1 MPLRIAFIGSGF
13 AVMHIE
19 ALNQIDEVQVVA
31 ICSRNEVSARKII
44 NNRPITYYPFDDYL
58 KMLRTEKLDAVYIC
72 LPPHLHGD
80 IDIAC
85 AEHVKGIFIEKPI
98 ALSME
103 LSYKLQDYFKKAES
117 IVSVGYMNRYRTNL
131 INARKYFTVN
141 KPVLINAAWSDT
153 LPPPYW
159 WRQRKMSG
167 GQLTEQ
173 CTHITDSIRYI
184 AGEFEE
190 VNAYST
196 SGFID
201 NIPDFN
207 VDDAMIMNFRLKSGT
222 IGTIQTSCFTH
233 DHGGGALGI
242 YLDIGCR
249 NKTYRFS
256 DHQLNLSIQ
265 GDNKQVE
272 TFDSREDALLIEN
285 IAFVTALKTQNSK
298 GILSP
303 YKDAIESLKISL
315 AADIS
320 IAEKRNVKINE
331 L

>member
-13 AVMHIE
+13 AAMHIE
-19 ALNQIDEVQVVA
+19 ALNQIDDAQVVA
-31 ICSRNEVSARKII
+31 ICCRNEVSAKKII
-44 NNRPITYYPFDDYL
+44 THQPITYYPIDDYH
-58 KMLRTEKLDAVYIC
+58 KMLRVEKLDAVYIC
-72 LPPHLHGD
+72 LPPHLHGELE
-80 IDIAC
+80 IAC

-98 ALSME
+98 ALSMD
-103 LSYKLQDYFKKAES
+103 LAYKLQDCFKKAES
-117 IVSVGYMNRYRTNL
+117 IVSVGYMNRYRANL
-131 INARKYFTVN
+131 INAREYFAAN
-141 KPVLINAAWSDT
+141 KPVLINAAWSDE
-153 LPPPYW
+153 LPPPFW
-159 WRQRKMSG
+159 WRQREMSG

-173 CTHITDSIRYI
+173 CTHITDAIRYI

-190 VNAYST
+190 VSAYST

-201 NIPDFN
+201 NVADFN
-207 VDDAMIMNFRLKSGT
+207 VDDAMIMNFRLKSGA

-249 NKTYRFS
+249 EKTYRFS
-256 DHQLNLSIQ
+256 EHQMDLSIQ
-265 GDNKQVE
+265 GGNKQLA
-272 TFDSREDALLIEN
+272 TFESKEDALLIEN
-285 IAFVTALKTQNSK
+285 KTFLTALKNQNSN

-303 YKDAIESLKISL
+303 YADAIESLKVSL

-320 IAEKRNVKINE
+320 ISEKRNVKISE